1 MLTTKD
7 IEGIFKSIVRD
18 AIKDDMNGE
27 EAVYMMTL
35 AIQALREDGVDQSL
49 IAAGY
54 DAAEKWM
61 YDSDECIT
69 LFCGG

>member
-35 AIQALREDGVDQSL
+35 AIEALREDGVDQAL

-61 YDSDECIT
+61 YSDDECIA